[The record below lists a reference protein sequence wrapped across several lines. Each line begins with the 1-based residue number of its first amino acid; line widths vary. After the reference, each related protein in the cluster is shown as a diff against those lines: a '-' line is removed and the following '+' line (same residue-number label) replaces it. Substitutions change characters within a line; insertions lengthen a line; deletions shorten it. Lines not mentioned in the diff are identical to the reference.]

1 MDQTSTEK
9 VEIKFRVTSKL
20 TNQKPWSEKW
30 AVKMGDGEEFVVT
43 EEILKL
49 PDSATPP
56 KVICIFSLFNG
67 RLNYEQHDSGRITT
81 LNGAVVSSQ
90 VVSEGASV
98 EVGEGTKIEIVKAP
112 ALGAPSAQTHDGP
125 SVVAGPAAGSTLGGD
140 GPDIAFD
147 EEAMA
152 QEQKLAQTAASSLP
166 DPDRDLQLSEGDSIG
181 LEMDG
186 PMIADATQSQAAMKG
201 ADPRST
207 SDGDSSD
214 NVAPG
219 EILEPMESNDAVT
232 PPAQGT
238 KGTVLGKLRGILKG
252 GKSEEK
258 KSLRP
263 EPIAVP
269 REHMTHSFT
278 SAEESS
284 GLKTGNHAYA
294 KKLEKAEKTISDLKR
309 NENLLHRIKSQLIT
323 SPQVPQ
329 NAKTAAAIFGA
340 RNSCVDLFKVVNR
353 KNTTAP
359 TASVSADAGASG
371 GEEAMALKIHAYD
384 PGISIQEIDRRIP
397 IIDALASRSPVSEG
411 GRISTIRNQ
420 MGERPQSPSRSNIRT
435 NPNMRPGPRRR

>member
-1 MDQTSTEK
+1 MDQTINEK

-49 PDSATPP
+49 PDSASPP

-81 LNGAVVSSQ
+81 LNGVVVSSQ

-125 SVVAGPAAGSTLGGD
+125 SVVAGPAAGSNLGGD

-147 EEAMA
+147 EEALA
-152 QEQKLAQTAASSLP
+152 QDKKLAQTAANSLP
-166 DPDRDLQLSEGDSIG
+166 DPDRDLQLSEGDAIG

-186 PMIADATQSQAAMKG
+186 PMIADSTQSQASMMG
-201 ADPRST
+201 SDPRST
-207 SDGDSSD
+207 SDGDSSE
-214 NVAPG
+214 NLAPG
-219 EILEPMESNDAVT
+219 ETLEPMDSEKIA
-232 PPAQGT
+232 PPSQGT

-252 GKSEEK
+252 GKAEEK

-278 SAEESS
+278 GAEESS

-294 KKLEKAEKTISDLKR
+294 KKLEKADKTMSDLKR
-309 NENLLHRIKSQLIT
+309 NENLFLRMRNQLLA
-323 SPQVPQ
+323 SPQARQ
-329 NAKTAAAIFGA
+329 NAKTVAAIFVAAITGVA
-340 RNSCVDLFKVVNR
+340 LFKVVNR
-353 KNTTAP
+353 NNTAAP
-359 TASVSADAGASG
+359 TASVAPESGASG
-371 GEEAMALKIHAYD
+371 GEGAVALKIHAYD

-420 MGERPQSPSRSNIRT
+420 PGERPQPPSRSNIRT